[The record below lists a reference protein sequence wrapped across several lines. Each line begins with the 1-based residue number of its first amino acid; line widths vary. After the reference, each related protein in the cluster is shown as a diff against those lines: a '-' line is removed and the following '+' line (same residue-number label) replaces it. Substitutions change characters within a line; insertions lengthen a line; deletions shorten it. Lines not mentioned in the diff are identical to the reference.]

1 MFVDHNFNEAQQPKK
16 KAIKTFKSISN
27 TAPAIAPPVPRR
39 NSMTDEIKQHA
50 TLARQASHKST
61 FCSEPETLRPMP
73 PTSAIKMTAGV
84 NPRNKAIAG
93 VPLGFGGSF
102 KLFSIELFW
111 FPFGIRET
119 GVVAAEG
126 IQFAIRA
133 DDMGATAVNAV
144 FVPRCSV
151 HERLDEE
158 PERVRFVQLELLE
171 QFAERFGFTAALHQ
185 VLEFIANFCAEKSLD
200 VFEIDEIADG
210 TDLPAHFEQIADGR
224 AIGIT
229 ARQWREIFEA
239 QFFRR
244 LSNGGENDVRSI
256 EAGSRLIVAIWQ
268 MWKPSTGEHR
278 LEGNSAHVRPA
289 QTEVN
294 CLP

>member
-1 MFVDHNFNEAQQPKK
+1 MFVDQNFNEAQQPKK
-16 KAIKTFKSISN
+16 KAIKQFKNISN

-39 NSMTDEIKQHA
+39 NSMADEIKQHVR
-50 TLARQASHKST
+50 LAIQASHKSSI
-61 FCSEPETLRPMP
+61 CSLPETLWPTP

-84 NPRNKAIAG
+84 NPRNKAMAG
-93 VPLGFGGSF
+93 VPLGFCGSF
-102 KLFSIELFW
+102 ELFSMELFW
-111 FPFGIRET
+111 FPFAIRKT
-119 GVVAAEG
+119 RVVAAEG

-133 DDMGATAVNAV
+133 DNVGAAAVNAV

-158 PERVRFVQLELLE
+158 PERVRFIQLELLE
-171 QFAERFGFTAALHQ
+171 QFAERFRFTAALHQ
-185 VLEFIANFCAEKSLD
+185 VFEFIADFGAEKSLD

-229 ARQWREIFEA
+229 ARQRREILEA
-239 QFFRR
+239 QFARR

-256 EAGSRLIVAIWQ
+256 QTGSRLILTIWQ
-268 MWKPSTGEHR
+268 MWNPSTGEHR

-289 QTEVN
+289 KTKVN